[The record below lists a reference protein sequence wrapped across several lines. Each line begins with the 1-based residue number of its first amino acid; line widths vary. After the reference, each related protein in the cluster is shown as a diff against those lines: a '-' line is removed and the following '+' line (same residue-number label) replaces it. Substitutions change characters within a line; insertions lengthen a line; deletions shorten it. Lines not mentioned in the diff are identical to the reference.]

1 MPVMVTIFFM
11 DSTAFRTTLG
21 SVSCRHFQNLG
32 TILVSLFGNLRETLE
47 GLCERYGMRYIEQE
61 ESYTSQASCLD
72 WDDIPV
78 YNPEQPYTGT
88 FSGKRIHRGL
98 YQFADGRV
106 ANADM
111 NGAYNILRKSKQ
123 NFDFE
128 GLCKGLLDSPLRIR
142 IS

>member
-1 MPVMVTIFFM
+1 ME
-11 DSTAFRTTLG
+11 
-21 SVSCRHFQNLG
+21 NL
-32 TILVSLFGNLRETLE
+32 SLTCPIYML
-47 GLCERYGMRYIEQE
+47 
-61 ESYTSQASCLD
+61 A
-72 WDDIPV
+72 P
-78 YNPEQPYTGT
+78 TGT

-98 YQFADGRV
+98 YQFADGRMV
-106 ANADM
+106 NADV

>member
-1 MPVMVTIFFM
+1 
-11 DSTAFRTTLG
+11 
-21 SVSCRHFQNLG
+21 
-32 TILVSLFGNLRETLE
+32 
-47 GLCERYGMRYIEQE
+47 MRYIEQE

-72 WDDIPV
+72 LDDIPV

-98 YQFADGRV
+98 YQFADGRI
-106 ANADM
+106 ANADV

-128 GLCKGLLDSPLRIR
+128 GLCKGAFGQPFENKDILTANSFGIGCQALVHVSNFSR
-142 IS
+142 ISRFYKRDRFNQCHLPYTPFLINISSFFFI